1 MEENKLNFSKSKIL
15 KIVLF
20 FIAVVCVAIVFSRYL
35 TDDEF
40 QKEVDIKVFK
50 KQIIESTSNTIEIN
64 SDSNPYIYAYSKYI
78 SVFGK
83 NIFTI
88 YDKDANVVTTLD
100 MNITEP
106 EMNSDENYLVAYEKN
121 GSKLYLV
128 ENTIKLWEKDIDG
141 DIYRASV
148 NKNGYVVALIKNST
162 YKSVVIIYDNSGN
175 ELFRTFLATS
185 YAICSE
191 ISEDNKYLAIGQ
203 IDYSGTIVKSVVKL
217 ISVENVKGSSQDSI
231 LYTYESEA
239 NKILN
244 NLKFNT
250 KDEVIC
256 MFDSYIQK
264 ISGLS
269 DEKICDITNEDILV
283 DVNLEN
289 NIVKVEKETSGL
301 FSYQYQISLK
311 NTIGK
316 SDSMYVLE
324 NDIPKKMQVTKNLI
338 CVTLLNE
345 VKIIS
350 SKGWLIKSYVTNTGI
365 QDIVIGTNI
374 VGIVYNNKIEIIN
387 T

>member
-1 MEENKLNFSKSKIL
+1 
-15 KIVLF
+15 
-20 FIAVVCVAIVFSRYL
+20 
-35 TDDEF
+35 
-40 QKEVDIKVFK
+40 
-50 KQIIESTSNTIEIN
+50 
-64 SDSNPYIYAYSKYI
+64 
-78 SVFGK
+78 
-83 NIFTI
+83 
-88 YDKDANVVTTLD
+88 
-100 MNITEP
+100 
-106 EMNSDENYLVAYEKN
+106 
-121 GSKLYLV
+121 
-128 ENTIKLWEKDIDG
+128 
-141 DIYRASV
+141 
-148 NKNGYVVALIKNST
+148 
-162 YKSVVIIYDNSGN
+162 
-175 ELFRTFLATS
+175 
-185 YAICSE
+185 
-191 ISEDNKYLAIGQ
+191 
-203 IDYSGTIVKSVVKL
+203 
-217 ISVENVKGSSQDSI
+217 
-231 LYTYESEA
+231 
-239 NKILN
+239 
-244 NLKFNT
+244 
-250 KDEVIC
+250 